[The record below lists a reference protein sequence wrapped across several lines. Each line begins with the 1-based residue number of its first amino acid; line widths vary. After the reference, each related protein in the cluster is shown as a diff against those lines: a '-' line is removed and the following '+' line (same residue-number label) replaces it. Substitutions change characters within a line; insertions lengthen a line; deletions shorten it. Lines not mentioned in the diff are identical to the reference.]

1 VPMISH
7 GDELGRTQ
15 GGNNNVYCQDNELSW
30 VDWDDARDN
39 EVLTEFTARLA
50 ALRAAHPV
58 FRRQR
63 FFQGRPIRGS
73 DIGDIAWL
81 RPDGLQMDDA
91 DWNGGHVQSL
101 AIFLNG
107 EGIPD
112 RDEVGQRVVDD
123 SFLLLVN
130 AHHQQATFTLPD
142 AADGRAWDVV
152 VDTADPL
159 LAHARP
165 IPGPGDRQR
174 IPARSMR
181 VLRRRY

>member
-1 VPMISH
+1 MISH

-15 GGNNNVYCQDNELSW
+15 GGNNNVYCQDNEISW

-73 DIGDIAWL
+73 GHRRHRLAAPRRAADETTT
-81 RPDGLQMDDA
+81 
-91 DWNGGHVQSL
+91 DWNGGHAQSL

-107 EGIPD
+107 AAS
-112 RDEVGQRVVDD
+112 RT
-123 SFLLLVN
+123 
-130 AHHQQATFTLPD
+130 AT
-142 AADGRAWDVV
+142 
-152 VDTADPL
+152 
-159 LAHARP
+159 
-165 IPGPGDRQR
+165 
-174 IPARSMR
+174 RSASGSSTTR
-181 VLRRRY
+181 SCC